1 MRKEIL
7 RRLRTLGRPRLRNT
21 GALDQIPARRSE
33 NRGDVQTQTASETRR
48 PSIGRRGTERS
59 ALTGGNPQR
68 PQNRG
73 RNLLFGHH
81 RQPRGTRRHRH
92 ERPKVLFHRKQR
104 PYRLSRRNRGTALL
118 ENLARRRIRFLRL
131 SFQKTMSATATMSA
145 TVLATARVP
154 LVSTVAVLCFFSV
167 PGGISAAFAAPTEK
181 PASTA
186 GCQWENLSIS

>member
-7 RRLRTLGRPRLRNT
+7 CRLRTSGRPRLRNT
-21 GALDQIPARRSE
+21 GALDEILAGRSK

-48 PSIGRRGTERS
+48 PGIGRRGAERS

-68 PQNRG
+68 TQNRG

-81 RQPRGTRRHRH
+81 RQPRGARRHRH

-118 ENLARRRIRFLRL
+118 KNLARRRIRFLRL
-131 SFQKTMSATATMSA
+131 KPQQTMSAKASVFTN
-145 TVLATARVP
+145 VLAAARVP
-154 LVSTVAVLCFFSV
+154 LVSTMAVLWSFSM
-167 PGGISAAFAAPTEK
+167 PG
-181 PASTA
+181 
-186 GCQWENLSIS
+186 